1 MWNKKWYWSN
11 ISSNVLGDSNDKNNF
26 PHTLRLT
33 NTQVLKL
40 CKAFA
45 NSSSANMEL
54 SKTPLHRIGQSG
66 EFLCRLLIEN

>member
-1 MWNKKWYWSN
+1 M
-11 ISSNVLGDSNDKNNF
+11 
-26 PHTLRLT
+26 RLT

-66 EFLCRLLIEN
+66 EFLCRPLVPLLKTGLLLIGT

>member
-1 MWNKKWYWSN
+1 M
-11 ISSNVLGDSNDKNNF
+11 
-26 PHTLRLT
+26 RLT

-66 EFLCRLLIEN
+66 EFLCRLLVPLLKTGLLLIGT